1 MKESG
6 AVGEALEGIFDG
18 FERERH
24 GENRF
29 HFGFG
34 KQQGHGAVSITL
46 CGLVLRNVTRELRK
60 SEGDAVAE
68 HARFGRIEDEQFGA
82 GADGQGRRA
91 TVALTELRGEVDV
104 QFRRA
109 VGADDVQHQAVD
121 IHDEDGVAPNREAAI
136 GIPFCTARG
145 DEFAEQVAVAGQF
158 HNPARRRAEIQKV
171 VGSVH
176 DGAEAALTRN
186 SFARLPGLHQALAN
200 GVGKYFSSNGIED
213 VDKAVVADRDAQLVL
228 GVRARAEMKF
238 AEAVAVGKK
247 NEDAVADGIGH
258 VNGAGAIERDR
269 RRMIHSIFL
278 ERKQWFAFVSKFG
291 DEGAAWVGEKNIAKR
306 IGGDSGGLAQ
316 LTGVTSLRA
325 PLADVGE
332 RRSRRWRGML
342 WQSFRGYVRA
352 SRLRGEADE

>member
-34 KQQGHGAVSITL
+34 KQQGHGVVSVTL
-46 CGLVLRNVTRELRK
+46 CALVLRNVTRELRK

-82 GADGQGRRA
+82 GADGEGRRA
-91 TVALTELRGEVDV
+91 TVALTELRGEGDV
-104 QFRRA
+104 EFRRA
-109 VGADDVQHQAVD
+109 VGSDDVQHQAVG
-121 IHDEDGVAPNREAAI
+121 IHDEDGVAPDREAAI

-145 DEFAEQVAVAGQF
+145 DQFGEQVAVAGQF
-158 HNPARRRAEIQKV
+158 HDPARRRAEIQKV
-171 VGSVH
+171 VGSV
-176 DGAEAALTRN
+176 
-186 SFARLPGLHQALAN
+186 HQALAN

-213 VDKAVVADRDAQLVL
+213 VDQAVVADRDAQLVL

-291 DEGAAWVGEKNIAKR
+291 DEGAAWVSEKNIAKR

-316 LTGVTSLRA
+316 LTGITSLRA

-332 RRSRRWRGML
+332 RRSRRWRGTL
-342 WQSFRGYVRA
+342 WQSFRGYVRT
-352 SRLRGEADE
+352 SLLRGEADE